1 MLLRELEF
9 RPRPLEW
16 LLGDLGAAFE
26 GKADIGRT

>member
-16 LLGDLGAAFE
+16 LLGDFGAAFE